1 MKSATVG
8 RRIDAHVHLW
18 KIARGDYDWMT
29 PDLGVLYRDY
39 SVADLVPLLDGAD
52 MQQVVLVQAAAT
64 EAETDFLLE
73 IASGSDRVAGVVGWV
88 DLAAP
93 TAAASLRRLAAS
105 PWLKGVRPMV
115 QFIPD
120 VDWILRNDLAAGWD
134 TVAEL
139 GLALDCLVT
148 PVHLRQLHRL
158 LTSRPQLRAVIDHAA
173 KPAIAKREFDEWAA
187 LMTQLARDTS
197 AVCKVSG
204 LVTEAGSP
212 WSVDE
217 LRPYVNHLIEQFG
230 PRRLLFGS
238 DWPVLNLAADYG
250 TWMRTAESLLEGLSA
265 PEQAAIFGGNA
276 VAAYRL

>member
-1 MKSATVG
+1 MNATKAG

-18 KIARGDYDWMT
+18 KIARGDYDWMS

-39 SVADLVPLLDGAD
+39 TVADLVPLLDRAGV
-52 MQQVVLVQAAAT
+52 QQVVLVQAAAT
-64 EAETDFLLE
+64 EAETEFLLE
-73 IASGSDRVAGVVGWV
+73 IAAASDRVAGVVGWV

-120 VDWILRNDLAAGWD
+120 PDWILREDLAAGWD
-134 TVAEL
+134 AVADL

-158 LTSRPQLRAVIDHAA
+158 LTSRPQLRAVIDHGA
-173 KPAIAKREFDEWAA
+173 KPAIAQREFDEWAA
-187 LMTQLARDTS
+187 LMTQLAKDTS
-197 AVCKVSG
+197 AFCKVSG

-212 WSVDE
+212 WSSDD
-217 LRPYVNHLIEQFG
+217 LRPYVNHLVEQFG

-238 DWPVLNLAADYG
+238 DWPVLNLASDYE
-250 TWMRTAESLLEGLSA
+250 TWFRTAESLLAGLTP
-265 PEQAAIFGGNA
+265 PERTAVLGGNA
-276 VAAYRL
+276 ARAYRL